1 MNEEEKTNTE
11 TKQSDLL
18 TEKMINTRTVII
30 SGDINDQMAK
40 EVCNQLLLLESI
52 NDEPI
57 NLIISSNGGHV
68 DSGYL
73 IFDMINFIKPKV
85 NIIGA
90 GWVVSAGALIYLSGE
105 KENRYCLPNTR
116 FMIHQPSGGTQGQS
130 TDMEITAREIL
141 RTREKIN
148 RLIAKETGKDIEQV
162 DQDTNRDFWMNAEEA
177 LEYGI
182 VNKII
187 TSRDE
192 VQK

>member
-11 TKQSDLL
+11 TKQSDML

-141 RTREKIN
+141 RTRERIN
-148 RLIAKETGKDIEQV
+148 QLIAKETGKSIEQV
-162 DQDTNRDFWMNAEEA
+162 SQDTNRDFWMNAEEA
-177 LEYGI
+177 LAYGI

-192 VQK
+192 VEK